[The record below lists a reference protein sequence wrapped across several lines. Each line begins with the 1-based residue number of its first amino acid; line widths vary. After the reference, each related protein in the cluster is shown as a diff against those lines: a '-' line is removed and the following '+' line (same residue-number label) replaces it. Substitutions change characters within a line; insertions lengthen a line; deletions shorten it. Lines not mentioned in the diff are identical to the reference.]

1 MLPSISTFQRLS
13 RHAVAGCL
21 LSALLLFSSGCTEK
35 KNTAS
40 DQTAGIGAAA
50 DATPP
55 TAAMNTLTDQEKDDG
70 WVLLF
75 DGTGTSAWRGYNQT
89 TFPGSGWVA
98 KDGLLMME
106 ATGREEEGYGG
117 DIITKEQYENF
128 EFKVDFKLS
137 PGANGG
143 ILYSV
148 KEEKGKPV
156 WHNASEYQLLDNE
169 GYEKKNK
176 YVMDKHRTG
185 DNFDLLPST
194 ASNLKPV
201 GEWNQATLRIKDGQ
215 VQHWLNGQKVLEY
228 TLWTPEWQ
236 AAVKKSKFAEYPGY
250 GMAKRGH
257 LGLQDWGF
265 QIWYRNIKLRT
276 LEGSEES

>member
-1 MLPSISTFQRLS
+1 MLPSAFIFQRRS
-13 RHAVAGCL
+13 RHVVAGCL
-21 LSALLLFSSGCTEK
+21 LSALVLLSQYGCRER
-35 KNTAS
+35 KNGDS
-40 DQTAGIGAAA
+40 NQTAGIGAAE
-50 DATPP
+50 DVTRP
-55 TAAMNTLTDQEKDDG
+55 AAPMNTLTDQERDDG

-98 KDGLLMME
+98 KDGQLMME

-117 DIITKEQYENF
+117 DIITKDQYENF

-137 PGANGG
+137 PDANGG
-143 ILYSV
+143 ILYSI

-194 ASNLKPV
+194 ANNLKPA
-201 GEWNQATLRIKDGQ
+201 GEWNQAMLRVKDGQ

-228 TLWTPEWQ
+228 TLWTPEWK

-250 GMAKRGH
+250 GMAKKGH
-257 LGLQDWGF
+257 VGLQDWGY

-276 LEGSEES
+276 I